1 METESTPPASGRP
14 RPLLLILLGLAVLA
28 LAVVKLM
35 PSGSATP
42 ARPTSNQPGPAAT
55 TGTAAPLDPKDL
67 DVRLEDLNLPRAKRS
82 GESRNPFGFEERAA
96 PPPPKQPLDVKPPV
110 DSEPEDTRSSEP
122 PSPPPLPPIPLKYLG
137 IIEGQ
142 GKKLAALSD
151 CKFTYRGEEG
161 EIVDGRYRLVKI
173 QVESVIMEYVD
184 GRGRTT
190 IRLSGQDCVGR

>member
-14 RPLLLILLGLAVLA
+14 RPLLLILLGLAVVA

-42 ARPTSNQPGPAAT
+42 PRPTSNQPGPAAT
-55 TGTAAPLDPKDL
+55 TGQTAALNPKDL
-67 DVRLEDLNLPRAKRS
+67 DVRVEDLQTDRPPPS
-82 GESRNPFGFEERAA
+82 GDSRNPFGFQPKVQ
-96 PPPPKQPLDVKPPV
+96 PPPPDVPVAKPSTVEEFKPVPPPPPV
-110 DSEPEDTRSSEP
+110 DPGP
-122 PSPPPLPPIPLKYLG
+122 PPIPLKYLG

-142 GKKLAALSD
+142 GRKLAALSD

-161 EIVDGRYRLVKI
+161 DIVDGRYRLVKI
-173 QVESVIMEYVD
+173 QVESVIMEYPD